1 VALYAAYGSNMDP
14 AQMLARCPH
23 SPQRGTGWLEGWRLT
38 FGGEDIGWDGALTTV
53 AEDPAQRVFVVLYD
67 VPEVDEKE
75 LDTWDG
81 VTLGYY
87 RKLKVRVQSLD
98 GDALAWLYV
107 LDAYE
112 GGLPSARHI
121 SILVDSAI
129 KAGAPDDYIQWL
141 RARPSNPPATPSG
154 SQPVIADIPDEPLLV
169 SALWGV
175 QTNPQTPRQRSFRPY
190 IRPRRRDPRKPL
202 GPRAADRIA
211 RSSARRLAPPRE
223 HRGSQPSPGYKPA
236 RRPRSGYSGPGQRA
250 ARMSTRTGLS
260 AERNGVPSA
269 R

>member
-1 VALYAAYGSNMDP
+1 VPVALYAAYGSNMDP

-38 FGGEDIGWDGALTTV
+38 FGGEDIGWDGSLTTV
-53 AEDPAQRVFVVLYD
+53 VEDSAQRVFVVLYD

-87 RKLKVRVQSLD
+87 RKLKVRVQTLD

-112 GGLPSARHI
+112 GGLPSARHT

-141 RARPSNPPATPSG
+141 RARPSNPPSAPPG
-154 SQPVIADIPDEPLLV
+154 SQPVIPDEPPALL
-169 SALWGV
+169 
-175 QTNPQTPRQRSFRPY
+175 
-190 IRPRRRDPRKPL
+190 
-202 GPRAADRIA
+202 
-211 RSSARRLAPPRE
+211 
-223 HRGSQPSPGYKPA
+223 
-236 RRPRSGYSGPGQRA
+236 GQ
-250 ARMSTRTGLS
+250 
-260 AERNGVPSA
+260 
-269 R
+269 